1 MGDQKKQKLP
11 SETGVPW
18 GLFPGRYLA
27 LFTNKK
33 LFTSEN
39 ATKDGI
45 LSLRTTIQWPASG
58 KFFYVLGL
66 VDSAE
71 CNAEPPLTEYHT
83 HKLNTHAQGRVH
95 QHAKLAGGPNP
106 ASPYKDT

>member
-11 SETGVPW
+11 SEIGVPW

-45 LSLRTTIQWPASG
+45 LSLRTTMQWPASG
-58 KFFYVLGL
+58 KFFFFFFFQAPPD
-66 VDSAE
+66 VDE
-71 CNAEPPLTEYHT
+71 GQCNGRAT
-83 HKLNTHAQGRVH
+83 NT
-95 QHAKLAGGPNP
+95 
-106 ASPYKDT
+106 

>member
-11 SETGVPW
+11 SEIGVPW

-39 ATKDGI
+39 TTKDGI
-45 LSLRTTIQWPASG
+45 LSLRTTMQWPASG
-58 KFFYVLGL
+58 KFFFVFKASGR
-66 VDSAE
+66 
-71 CNAEPPLTEYHT
+71 PPV
-83 HKLNTHAQGRVH
+83 G
-95 QHAKLAGGPNP
+95 
-106 ASPYKDT
+106 